1 MCGFAGFLSSPVSSE
16 KGKTILARMAA
27 SLTLRGPDEQ
37 GLWLSNS
44 GTVGLA
50 HRRLAVLELGREGR
64 QPMISSSGRFVLVF
78 NGEIYNY
85 LELQAALEKDG
96 ANFRG
101 HSDTAVLLDAIERWG
116 IGEALNRVVGMF
128 AFVLWDEHEKRLI
141 LARDRFGEKP
151 LYYGWQANV
160 FLFGSTLQP
169 LRQHPAWVGGVDRQA
184 LAGLVRYDY
193 IPAPLSIHPGI
204 KRLLPGTWLEMAWKN
219 GRWQERQT
227 TYWSALAAARS
238 AKASPFAG
246 DLSSAAD
253 ALEAHLVR
261 TLKGQ
266 TLANVPLGAF
276 LSGGIDSSAVVAL
289 MQGLS
294 GRPVKTFTIGFD
306 DPAYDE
312 SASAEAVAAY
322 LGTSHTSCRLTQ
334 VEVLEFIPRLA
345 SIYDEPFADASQ
357 IPTALVSQVA
367 RRDVTVALSG
377 DGGDEIFGGY
387 NRYLLGPRVHAY
399 CSALPR
405 SLRGVIGLS
414 LRSVA
419 PSTWDSLLGFMADSS
434 RPLHL
439 GEKLH
444 KLASALPAANSREL
458 YQHLATFWHGDFPLV
473 GAGESS
479 AGSGLDDSVWQLDW
493 PFAEQMMLADTLTY
507 LPDDI
512 LVKMDRAAMG
522 VSLET
527 RAPFLDHRLFEFVWS
542 LPLEYRIRGRESK
555 ALLRQLL
562 YRHVPKDLVER
573 PKSGFA
579 LPIGQYL
586 RGPLRDWAESLLDPA
601 RLRQEGY
608 FDVGRVR
615 TAWDQ
620 HCSGRFNR
628 QYELWSILMFQA
640 WLDHTDEGILCNI
653 NEVGGSSFNN
663 TELRYGQ

>member
-1 MCGFAGFLSSPVSSE
+1 
-16 KGKTILARMAA
+16 
-27 SLTLRGPDEQ
+27 
-37 GLWLSNS
+37 
-44 GTVGLA
+44 
-50 HRRLAVLELGREGR
+50 
-64 QPMISSSGRFVLVF
+64 
-78 NGEIYNY
+78 
-85 LELQAALEKDG
+85 
-96 ANFRG
+96 
-101 HSDTAVLLDAIERWG
+101 
-116 IGEALNRVVGMF
+116 
-128 AFVLWDEHEKRLI
+128 
-141 LARDRFGEKP
+141 
-151 LYYGWQANV
+151 
-160 FLFGSTLQP
+160 
-169 LRQHPAWVGGVDRQA
+169 
-184 LAGLVRYDY
+184 
-193 IPAPLSIHPGI
+193 
-204 KRLLPGTWLEMAWKN
+204 MAWRN

-238 AKASPFAG
+238 AKASLFVG
-246 DLSSAAD
+246 DFSSAVD
-253 ALEAHLVR
+253 VLEAKLVR
-261 TLKGQ
+261 TLQGQ
-266 TLANVPLGAF
+266 ILADVPLGAF

-312 SASAEAVAAY
+312 SASAEAVAEY
-322 LGTSHTSCRLTQ
+322 LGTSHTSYRLTQ
-334 VEVLEFIPRLA
+334 ADLLEFIPRLA

-387 NRYLLGPRVHAY
+387 NRYLLGPRVQAY
-399 CSALPR
+399 CTALPR
-405 SLRGVIGLS
+405 SLRVAIGQS

-419 PSTWDSLLGFMADSS
+419 PSTWDSLFGFMADSS
-434 RPLHL
+434 RPRHL

-444 KLASALPAANSREL
+444 KLASVLPAVNSREL
-458 YQHLATFWHGDFPLV
+458 YQRLATFWHGDFPLV
-473 GAGESS
+473 GCGENS
-479 AGSGLDDSVWQLDW
+479 AGSGLDDGVWQLDW

-512 LVKMDRAAMG
+512 LVKVDRAAMG

-542 LPLEYRIRGRESK
+542 LPLEYRIRDKQSK
-555 ALLRQLL
+555 ALLRELL
-562 YRHVPKDLVER
+562 YRHVPRSLIER

-586 RGPLRDWAESLLDPA
+586 RGPLRDWAESMLDPA

-608 FDVGRVR
+608 FDVSRVR

-640 WLDHTDEGILCNI
+640 WLDHTD
-653 NEVGGSSFNN
+653 
-663 TELRYGQ
+663 

>member
-16 KGKTILARMAA
+16 KGKAILARMAA

-50 HRRLAVLELGREGR
+50 HRRLAVLELGPEGR

-85 LELQAALEKDG
+85 IELQAALEKDG

-128 AFVLWDEHEKRLI
+128 AFALWDEHEKRLI

-193 IPAPLSIHPGI
+193 VPAPLSIHPGI
-204 KRLLPGTWLEMAWKN
+204 KRLLPGTWQEMAWRN

-227 TYWSALAAARS
+227 TYWSALAAAQS
-238 AKASPFAG
+238 AKASPFVG
-246 DLSSAAD
+246 DFSSAVD
-253 ALEAHLVR
+253 ILEAKLVR
-261 TLKGQ
+261 TLQGQ
-266 TLANVPLGAF
+266 VLADVPLGAF
-276 LSGGIDSSAVVAL
+276 LSGGIDSSAVVAV
-289 MQGLS
+289 MQDLS
-294 GRPVKTFTIGFD
+294 RHPVKTFTIGFD

-312 SASAEAVAAY
+312 SASAAAVAEY
-322 LGTSHTSCRLTQ
+322 LGTSHTSYRLTQ
-334 VEVLEFIPRLA
+334 ADLLEFIPRLA

-357 IPTALVSQVA
+357 IPTALVSQLA

-387 NRYLLGPRVHAY
+387 NRYLLGPRIRSY
-399 CSALPR
+399 SRIFPR
-405 SLRGVIGLS
+405 VLRGVVADC
-414 LRSVA
+414 LRTVA
-419 PSTWDSLLGFMADSS
+419 PSTWDNLLSFIAYAS
-434 RPLHL
+434 RTSGV

-444 KLASALPAANSREL
+444 KLASALPSENSREL
-458 YQHLATFWHGDFPLV
+458 YHRLTTFWHEDFPLLGSARSFV
-473 GAGESS
+473 SS
-479 AGSGLDDSVWQLDW
+479 GQDYAVWQQDW
-493 PFAEQMMLADTLTY
+493 PFSEQMMLADTLTY

-512 LVKMDRAAMG
+512 LVKVDRAAMG

-542 LPLEYRIRGRESK
+542 LPLEYRIRDKQSK
-555 ALLRQLL
+555 ALLRELL
-562 YRHVPKDLVER
+562 CRHVPKGLIER

-579 LPIGQYL
+579 IPIGQYL
-586 RGPLRDWAESLLDPA
+586 RGPLRDWAESMLDPT
-601 RLRQEGY
+601 RLRREGY
-608 FDVGRVR
+608 FDVGKVR
-615 TAWDQ
+615 SVWDK
-620 HCSGRFNR
+620 HCAGQVNR
-628 QYELWSILMFQA
+628 HYDLWSILMFQA
-640 WLDHTDEGILCNI
+640 WLVRAN
-653 NEVGGSSFNN
+653 
-663 TELRYGQ
+663 

>member
-1 MCGFAGFLSSPVSSE
+1 MCGFAGFLSSPVSSGE
-16 KGKTILARMAA
+16 GNAILDRMAA
-27 SLTLRGPDEQ
+27 SLNLRGPDEQ
-37 GLWLSNS
+37 GVWLSEI
-44 GTVGLA
+44 GTVGMA
-50 HRRLAVLELGREGR
+50 HRRLAVLELGPQGR
-64 QPMISSSGRFVLVF
+64 QPMISSSGRFVLAY

-85 LELQAALEKDG
+85 RELKTELEKDG
-96 ANFRG
+96 ASFRG
-101 HSDTAVLLDAIERWG
+101 QSDTAVLLAAIEGWG
-116 IGEALNRVVGMF
+116 IEKALDRLVGMF
-128 AFVLWDEHEKRLI
+128 AFALWDEHEKRLI

-151 LYYGWQANV
+151 LFYGWQGNI

-169 LRQHPAWVGGVDRQA
+169 LRQHPAWVGGVDLQA

-193 IPAPLSIHPGI
+193 VPASLSIHPGI
-204 KRLLPGTWLEMAWKN
+204 KRLLPGTWLEMAWRN

-238 AKASPFAG
+238 AKASPFVG
-246 DLSSAAD
+246 DFSSAVD
-253 ALEAHLVR
+253 VLEAKLVR
-261 TLKGQ
+261 TLQGQ
-266 TLANVPLGAF
+266 ILADVPLGAF

-312 SASAEAVAAY
+312 SASAEAVAEY
-322 LGTSHTSCRLTQ
+322 LGTSHTSYRLTQ
-334 VEVLEFIPRLA
+334 ADLLEFIPRLA

-367 RRDVTVALSG
+367 SRDVTVALSG

-387 NRYLLGPRVHAY
+387 NRYLLGPRVQAY
-399 CSALPR
+399 CTALPR
-405 SLRGVIGLS
+405 VLRGVIGQT

-419 PSTWDSLLGFMADSS
+419 PSTWDSLFGFMADSS
-434 RPLHL
+434 RPRHL

-444 KLASALPAANSREL
+444 KLASVLPAANAREL
-458 YQHLATFWHGDFPLV
+458 YQRLATFWHGDFPLV
-473 GAGESS
+473 GYGENS
-479 AGSGLDDSVWQLDW
+479 AGSVLDDGVWQLDW

-512 LVKMDRAAMG
+512 LVKVDRAAMA

-542 LPLEYRIRGRESK
+542 LPLEYRIRDKQSK
-555 ALLRQLL
+555 ALLRELL
-562 YRHVPKDLVER
+562 YRHVPRSLIER

-586 RGPLRDWAESLLDPA
+586 RGPLRHWAESMLDPA

-640 WLDHTDEGILCNI
+640 WLDHTD
-653 NEVGGSSFNN
+653 
-663 TELRYGQ
+663 